1 MGKKLD
7 ALLGRSF
14 KTSKFKALVNLALAR
29 LAVLK
34 NQKQTRFSLA
44 RSDVV
49 QLLNLGHQD
58 RALLRVEQVIKEQN
72 MLDAFAM
79 IEGYCLLLSER
90 VKLVEHDNRECP
102 EELKEAI
109 SSLIFAASRCGEF
122 PELQQIR
129 ALFTSRYGK
138 EFTSRA
144 VELRNNCGVNPKM
157 IQKMSTR
164 QPSLE
169 ARMKVLKEIANEN
182 GIALKLEEEEAPTIA
197 SEEKLIG
204 GMGNQ
209 HVQNKS
215 FSSNSAESGGVR
227 YFHEE
232 VGQVEGLTSSVNR
245 RKQYKDVADAA
256 QEAFIS
262 AAYAAAA
269 ARAAV
274 ELSKSSPRAPDDPNN
289 QRKQVFNS
297 NNDMKSGLEKDEYL
311 GETEDNFPRGD
322 NVKPLDTSSLD
333 TEDEEP
339 NEGAGFPEIK
349 LTKQLGPR
357 KNSSMTS
364 SGVSGKDGKLPQEVR
379 FDESDNEA
387 ESEKLNMIGDENP
400 WGERRTTL
408 PYFSEKQM
416 HSSFRDGSRT
426 YYDSRSSGGLE
437 VKSPPRLNL
446 EKPISVRTRR

>member
-14 KTSKFKALVNLALAR
+14 KTSKLKALVNLALAR

-49 QLLNLGHQD
+49 QLLNLGHED

-79 IEGYCLLLSER
+79 IEGYCLLLTER
-90 VKLVEHDNRECP
+90 VELIEHDNRECP

-122 PELQQIR
+122 PELQQMR

-182 GIALKLEEEEAPTIA
+182 GIALKLKEEEAPTIA

-209 HVQNKS
+209 HVQNRS
-215 FSSNSAESGGVR
+215 FSSNQ
-227 YFHEE
+227 HE
-232 VGQVEGLTSSVNR
+232 GLDQVEGLTSSVNR
-245 RKQYKDVADAA
+245 RKQYKDAADAA

-274 ELSKSSPRAPDDPNN
+274 ELSKSSPRAPDDQNN

-297 NNDMKSGLEKDEYL
+297 KKDMKSGLEKGEYL
-311 GETEDNFPRGD
+311 GETEDNFLGQD
-322 NVKPLDTSSLD
+322 KVKPLDTYGLD

-339 NEGAGFPEIK
+339 NEGAGSPEIK
-349 LTKQLGPR
+349 CMKQVSPR
-357 KNSSMTS
+357 KNSSIAS
-364 SGVSGKDGKLPQEVR
+364 SRISGKDEKLPQEVI

-387 ESEKLNMIGDENP
+387 KSEKLNLIGDENP
-400 WGERRTTL
+400 WGERRPTR

-416 HSSFRDGSRT
+416 HSSFHDGSRT
-426 YYDSRSSGGLE
+426 YYDSRSSGGLT

>member
-79 IEGYCLLLSER
+79 IEGYCLLLTER
-90 VKLVEHDNRECP
+90 VKLIEHDNRECP

-164 QPSLE
+164 LPSLE

-182 GIALKLEEEEAPTIA
+182 GIALKLVEEEAPTIA
-197 SEEKLIG
+197 SEVQSLLEKLIG

-209 HVQNKS
+209 PVQNRS
-215 FSSNSAESGGVR
+215 FSSNQHEGVDR
-227 YFHEE
+227 
-232 VGQVEGLTSSVNR
+232 VEGLTSSVNR
-245 RKQYKDVADAA
+245 RKQYTDVADAA

-274 ELSKSSPRAPDDPNN
+274 ELSKSSPRAPDDQNN

-297 NNDMKSGLEKDEYL
+297 NKDMKSGLEKGEYL
-311 GETEDNFPRGD
+311 GETEDNFLGHD
-322 NVKPLDTSSLD
+322 KGKPLDTYSLD

-339 NEGAGFPEIK
+339 NEEAGSPEIK
-349 LTKQLGPR
+349 RTKQVSPR
-357 KNSSMTS
+357 KISSITS
-364 SGVSGKDGKLPQEVR
+364 SRISGKAEKLPQEVI

-387 ESEKLNMIGDENP
+387 KSEKLNLIGDENP
-400 WGERRTTL
+400 WGERRSTL
-408 PYFSEKQM
+408 PYFSEKQL
-416 HSSFRDGSRT
+416 HSSFHDGSRT
-426 YYDSRSSGGLE
+426 YYDSRSSGGLT